1 MMRLNTPDGGLQ
13 ACLTLG
19 RVPQQL
25 ADYMTGDLGIDA
37 LSDLI
42 SYVKFDT
49 WEQEV
54 ESKIIA
60 LAIVAKAVTPE
71 KQNIALARLRTAWKA
86 GWEAI
91 KSSGARGADASS
103 GELDEPLSDDSE
115 KLLQQQWKDAYPE
128 VSVPEDMQGA
138 RRIVGRQYREWN
150 AGAPSIF
157 DIGKIQTALG
167 ERFNTQ
173 DKSSFQMGG
182 GHHANERP
190 LA

>member
-1 MMRLNTPDGGLQ
+1 MPGDASVIRLNAPDGGLK

-25 ADYMTGDLGIDA
+25 ADYMTGDLGIDT

-42 SYVKFDT
+42 SYVKFDA

-60 LAIVAKAVTPE
+60 LAIDAKAVTPE
-71 KQNIALARLRTAWKA
+71 KQNIAPARLRTACKA

-103 GELDEPLSDDSE
+103 VEMDEPLSDDSE

-128 VSVPEDMQGA
+128 VSVPEDM
-138 RRIVGRQYREWN
+138 
-150 AGAPSIF
+150 
-157 DIGKIQTALG
+157 
-167 ERFNTQ
+167 
-173 DKSSFQMGG
+173 
-182 GHHANERP
+182 
-190 LA
+190 